1 MVFSC
6 GLWGIVWAILILSD
20 NPQFHCAQCGYSDEV
35 KYLANPYLR
44 SEEAQRNSEQG
55 WQGRSVTQEVSL
67 LLGLGIFVMPY
78 VFAWFTLREGYSS
91 WAKKVSFGWLTVF
104 VIYMIF
110 LFGYILPNQSVR
122 QTSVEPPRQSPT
134 SSATPLPT
142 PLSPSQA
149 RRETF
154 NENPTVWVAGCKDG
168 FKTGK
173 SATIDAEG
181 NEWEVATLGST
192 LVERTYKGANKD
204 VWTAG
209 WIHGWATAYNI
220 HSPYSRYRPD
230 TAEKKKERIAKACS
244 GP

>member
-67 LLGLGIFVMPY
+67 LLSLGIFIMPY

-91 WAKKVSFGWLTVF
+91 WARKVSFGWLTVF

-110 LFGYILPNQSVR
+110 LFGYILPNQGVR

-142 PLSPSQA
+142 PLSPAQA

-173 SATIDAEG
+173 VATIDAEG
-181 NEWEVATLGST
+181 NEWGKVPIKMFGRRDGFTDGQPLITFTRHIPAIAQILLKKRRNELPKRVAGR
-192 LVERTYKGANKD
+192 E
-204 VWTAG
+204 
-209 WIHGWATAYNI
+209 
-220 HSPYSRYRPD
+220 
-230 TAEKKKERIAKACS
+230 
-244 GP
+244 